1 MNITS
6 KARALVCVV
15 LLVLNPVL
23 AILVLSYVSTVD
35 NYGVIASLF
44 AANAGTALFVRLVF
58 GLPEFSEHTPGAL
71 RLFVLIIGVVYGLMS
86 AVYWMLD
93 EVDDSWLRAVIIL
106 PVLVILLVLTWFV
119 DKVNKERT
127 ENERE

>member
-1 MNITS
+1 MF
-6 KARALVCVV
+6 CVV
-15 LLVLNPVL
+15 LLVLYPVS
-23 AILVLSYVSTVD
+23 AILVLSFVGDGD
-35 NYGVIASLF
+35 NHGVIASLF
-44 AANAGTALFVRLVF
+44 AANAGTAFFVRLVF
-58 GLPEFSEHTPGAL
+58 GLPEFSEHAPVAL
-71 RLFVLIIGVVYGLMS
+71 RRVLLIIGVASGLMS

-93 EVDDSWLRAVIIL
+93 EVDDGWLGAGIIL